1 VLAGELRAQMARR
14 GETVASL
21 ARTLE
26 PGDDEAARKLARRL
40 RRQLRGD
47 QDMRM
52 SDLLRLTRALGMTVT
67 VAVIE
72 REDTR

>member
-1 VLAGELRAQMARR
+1 MAELRAEIARR
-14 GETVASL
+14 RVTVASL

-26 PGDDEAARKLARRL
+26 PGDDEAARKLARRI

-52 SDLLRLTRALGMTVT
+52 SELLRLTRALGLALHVEIT
-67 VAVIE
+67 E
-72 REDTR
+72 RER